1 MGIAMSISPGEQP
14 APSAPPAD
22 VDAICDVFEAAWYA
36 GQEPRIE
43 DFLPRGDLPQ
53 QDVLLRELLLAEWDL
68 RRRHGQDAELETY
81 AVRFPN
87 SRQAITDL
95 RRVWE
100 EMQAQRVFDG
110 PTFDSHLTQ
119 AVVVQEMPG
128 TMVGRYKLLEKLG
141 EGGFGVVWAAEQ
153 QTPVKRRVALK
164 VIKLGMDSRQVI
176 ARFEAER
183 QALALMDH
191 PNIAKVL
198 DAGTTQAGRP
208 YFVMELVKGV
218 PITTYCDEHELTSR
232 QRLQLF
238 IAVCRAVQHAH
249 LQGIIH
255 RDLKPTNILV
265 AEYDHQAVP
274 KVIDFGV
281 AKVLNQTLSE
291 KTIYTHVG
299 QLIGTID
306 YMSPEQALG
315 SVVSPQSDLY
325 SLGVMLYD
333 IAAGRR
339 PFYGDTALA
348 VISQHVNSR
357 PVAPSWHNPAIH
369 EALDRLI
376 LELLAKSP
384 ADRPTSATVVADS
397 LEAMLSAPP
406 AEVKLVPAR
415 QRTSLD
421 RLAGGVFVGR
431 IQEMTQLR
439 EGLDAALAGRGR
451 LFLISGE
458 PGSGK
463 TRLTEELTTFAQMR
477 GADVVLGKSF
487 DGNGAPAFW
496 PWVQAIRR
504 YTHGRRANELYDVM
518 GPGAADIAQLDSD
531 IRQRL
536 PAALPAP
543 LTLEPEPARFRLFDG
558 VTTFLRNAA
567 RSRPM
572 LLILD
577 DLQWADEPSLRL
589 LQFLAQEIRDAHLLI
604 VGTYRDVALGRGH
617 PLTRTLAEVG
627 REDLGHQIRLGG
639 LSREE
644 VGRYIELTSGM
655 SPPETLVRRIWDKT
669 EGNPFFVSET
679 IRLLIT
685 QGLLENPEE
694 CADLQIDIPPRVRDV
709 VRRRLEQLSERCNET
724 LTLAAVY
731 GREFSL
737 EVIEALKDSDRDRV
751 LDDLEEAAD
760 ARIIAEAR
768 GGELSY
774 LFTHDLVREAVCD
787 QVNTARRTRMHAHI
801 ARALER
807 LYQGREVEHHL
818 AELARHFLA
827 AGRAADPDRAIDYS
841 VRAGRRS
848 LEQLAYEEA
857 ARHFEAAVKV
867 LENKDAPSPPP
878 DQSRLCELLQN
889 LGEAQRRA
897 GQPASLETFQR
908 AFEVARNVGGVGA
921 GDQMALAA
929 IAFEWLTWSINK
941 PDVNSVLL
949 CKEALLALPADRDAL
964 RAKLLAAQARA
975 LKDLGFTDQAAGLA
989 REAVE
994 LARQV
999 RDPSTLCY
1007 VLESVL
1013 HMSSGPAHIGERLS
1027 YAVECL
1033 EAARAA
1039 GDLEKRMFGTTR
1051 WIYAL
1056 FEAGEIAGVDR
1067 AMEELE
1073 SVVRQIR
1080 QPQYT
1085 YVQAGFVTMRALL
1098 EGRFTEAEQLTL
1110 QALTLG
1116 QRLQSQSAEGI
1127 FGMQMFL
1134 LRREQGRLHEVAPI
1148 VEMFVKQHSGTAFK
1162 PGLALMYAELGLM
1175 DKARA
1180 VFEELA
1186 VNEFA
1191 RIQQDALWAASIT
1204 FLVEVCAALGD
1215 RDDEVLNWAE
1225 ALYRLL
1231 SPYAT
1236 YAVVAG
1242 EWASFGAGS
1251 RFLGQLAATMGRW
1264 QEAESHF
1271 DHALAMNAA
1280 MGAKPWLAHTQFQYA
1295 RMLLERSTAS
1305 DIERAKTLLDES
1317 ETIARQLGMRSLETR
1332 IATARRRATV

>member
-1 MGIAMSISPGEQP
+1 MSSSSAEQP

-43 DFLPRGDLPQ
+43 DFLSRGDRPQ

-68 RRRHGQDAELETY
+68 RRRRGQIPELETY
-81 AVRFPN
+81 SARFPN
-87 SRQAITDL
+87 SGQGITDL
-95 RRVWE
+95 WRAWE
-100 EMQAQRVFDG
+100 EMQAQRVTDSR
-110 PTFDSHLTQ
+110 TFDSHLTREM
-119 AVVVQEMPG
+119 VVPEEPG
-128 TMVGRYKLLEKLG
+128 TMIDRYKLLEKLG

-153 QTPVKRRVALK
+153 QMPVKRPVALK
-164 VIKLGMDSRQVI
+164 VIKVGMDSRQVI

-183 QALALMDH
+183 QALAVMDH

-198 DAGTTQAGRP
+198 DAGATQTDRP

-218 PITTYCDEHELTSR
+218 PITTYCEKNELTSR

-249 LQGIIH
+249 LKGIIH
-255 RDLKPTNILV
+255 RDLKPTNVLV
-265 AEYDHQAVP
+265 AEYDDQAVP

-291 KTIYTHVG
+291 KTIYTHLG
-299 QLIGTID
+299 QIIGTID

-315 SVVSPQSDLY
+315 SAVSPQSDLY
-325 SLGVMLYD
+325 SLGVMLYE

-348 VISQHVNSR
+348 VISQHVNSP
-357 PVAPSWHNPAIH
+357 PVAPSWHSPTIP

-397 LEAMLSAPP
+397 LEVMLSAPP
-406 AEVKLVPAR
+406 AQVKIVPAR

-421 RLAGGVFVGR
+421 RLASGVFVGR

-439 EGLDAALAGRGR
+439 EGLEAAMAGRGQM
-451 LFLISGE
+451 FLLSGE

-463 TRLTEELTTFAQMR
+463 TRLTEELTTYAQLR
-477 GADVVLGKSF
+477 GASVVFGKSF
-487 DGNGAPAFW
+487 DGEGAPAFW

-504 YTHGRRANELYDVM
+504 YTHDRRAKELYDVM
-518 GPGAADIAQLDSD
+518 GPGAADIAQLDSE

-536 PAALPAP
+536 PAALPTP
-543 LTLEPEPARFRLFDG
+543 LTLEPEQARFRLFDSI
-558 VTTFLRNAA
+558 TTFLRNAA
-567 RSRPM
+567 RSRPV

-589 LQFLAQEIRDAHLLI
+589 LQFLAQEIRDANLLI

-617 PLTRTLAEVG
+617 PLARTLAEIG
-627 REDLGHQIRLGG
+627 REDLGIQIRLGG
-639 LSREE
+639 LSSEE
-644 VGRYIELTSGM
+644 VGRYIELTSGIN
-655 SPPETLVRRIWDKT
+655 PPPILIQRIWDKT
-669 EGNPFFVSET
+669 EGNPFFVSEI

-685 QGLLENPEE
+685 QGLLENPDQ

-709 VRRRLEQLSERCNET
+709 VRRRLEQLSDRCNET
-724 LTLAAVY
+724 LTLAALY

-737 EVIEALKDSDRDRV
+737 EVIEALKGGDNERV

-768 GGELSY
+768 GRELSY
-774 LFTHDLVREAVCD
+774 LFMHDLVREAVCD
-787 QVNTARRTRMHAHI
+787 QVKTARRTRMHAHI
-801 ARALER
+801 AGVLER
-807 LYQGREVEHHL
+807 LYQGREIEHHL
-818 AELARHFLA
+818 AELALHFLA
-827 AGRAADPDRAIDYS
+827 AGRAADPDKAIDYS
-841 VRAGRRS
+841 IRAGRRS
-848 LEQLAYEEA
+848 LDQLAHEEA
-857 ARHFEAAVKV
+857 ARHFGAALKV
-867 LENKDAPSPPP
+867 LESKDAPAPPL

-897 GQPASLETFQR
+897 GQSASLETFQR
-908 AFEVARNVGGVGA
+908 AFEVARSVSA

-949 CKEALLALPADRDAL
+949 CKEALLALPADRHAL
-964 RAKLLAAQARA
+964 RAKLLAAEARA

-994 LARQV
+994 LARRV
-999 RDPSTLCY
+999 AEPSTLCY

-1027 YAVECL
+1027 YALECRQ
-1033 EAARAA
+1033 AAREA
-1039 GDLEKRMFGTTR
+1039 GDLEKMMFGTTR

-1056 FEAGEIAGVDR
+1056 FEAGEIAGAGGVDR

-1098 EGRFTEAEQLTL
+1098 EGRFTEAEQLAL
-1110 QALTLG
+1110 QALKLG

-1127 FGMQMFL
+1127 FGMQMFI

-1148 VEMFVKQHSGTAFK
+1148 VEMFVKEHSSSSWK

-1175 DKARA
+1175 DKART

-1186 VNEFA
+1186 ANEFMG
-1191 RIQQDALWAASIT
+1191 IQQDALWAASIT
-1204 FLVEVCAALGD
+1204 FLVEVCATLGERD
-1215 RDDEVLNWAE
+1215 RAEV
-1225 ALYRLL
+1225 LYRLL

-1271 DHALAMNAA
+1271 DQALAMNER

-1295 RMLLERSTAS
+1295 RMLLGRCMAG
-1305 DIERAKTLLDES
+1305 DVERARKLLEES
-1317 ETIARQLGMRSLETR
+1317 ETIARELGMRSLE
-1332 IATARRRATV
+1332 RRVSDLSQKAGAPTGV